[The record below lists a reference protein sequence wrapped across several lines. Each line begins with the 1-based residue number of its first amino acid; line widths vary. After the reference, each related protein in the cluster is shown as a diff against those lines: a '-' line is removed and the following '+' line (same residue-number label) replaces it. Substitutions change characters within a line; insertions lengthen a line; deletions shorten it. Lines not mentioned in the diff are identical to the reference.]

1 MECKLEKK
9 NLLKGM
15 HAISQSTFPEI
26 AKKDAQLSML
36 LLGMLPCQ
44 EKKISN
50 IKFPVFAER
59 LFKLKWLT
67 AHEADDADLQHYEFI
82 DSECSKHR
90 NIFHIQ

>member
-44 EKKISN
+44 EK
-50 IKFPVFAER
+50 
-59 LFKLKWLT
+59 
-67 AHEADDADLQHYEFI
+67 
-82 DSECSKHR
+82 
-90 NIFHIQ
+90 